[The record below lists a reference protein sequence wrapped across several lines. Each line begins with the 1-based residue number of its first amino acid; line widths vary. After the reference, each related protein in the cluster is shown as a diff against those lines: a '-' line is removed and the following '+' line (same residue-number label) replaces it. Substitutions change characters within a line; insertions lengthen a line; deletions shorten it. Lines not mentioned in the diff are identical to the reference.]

1 MVKNNKQQ
9 ESIVNTR
16 QTPTANP
23 SVDPVTV
30 SGFNHYANGIRMK
43 KNTLPVANDLT
54 QQFGRGFSRQNL
66 QQLRGFYQ
74 AWPAEQICQTASGKS
89 FDLQTLVD
97 RFPLP
102 SPTIKRWNLC
112 LSR

>member
-43 KNTLPVANDLT
+43 KIHC
-54 QQFGRGFSRQNL
+54 QIRK
-66 QQLRGFYQ
+66 Q
-74 AWPAEQICQTASGKS
+74 AW
-89 FDLQTLVD
+89 L
-97 RFPLP
+97 
-102 SPTIKRWNLC
+102 
-112 LSR
+112 